1 MTKARDM
8 KMKKRMKKKM
18 TKAKGEFATFWPI
31 SEYFFFRALQ
41 GQMFEKEERL

>member
-1 MTKARDM
+1 M
-8 KMKKRMKKKM
+8 KLKDEKMKKKM

-31 SEYFFFRALQ
+31 SEYFFRALQ